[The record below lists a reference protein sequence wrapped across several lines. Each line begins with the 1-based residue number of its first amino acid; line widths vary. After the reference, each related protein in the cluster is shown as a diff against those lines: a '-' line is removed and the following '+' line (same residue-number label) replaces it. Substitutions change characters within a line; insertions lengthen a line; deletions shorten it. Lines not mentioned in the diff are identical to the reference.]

1 MKKFVSLLLAM
12 VMTLAVSVPA
22 FAAEPT
28 TASKPVTVSEG
39 DVEIVLTRTEGG
51 AYTGTAEIA
60 RETYAVQ
67 LVVQLVRNTNN
78 GQYYV
83 SWATP
88 FAGDILVYSTI
99 GDMSVDEDTFL
110 GIGSDNYY
118 EGSIATLA
126 GTTDYFDIPSDV
138 DNVVVTVSDIQFVT
152 NLGIKDANKDLK
164 SYFGL

>member
-12 VMTLAVSVPA
+12 VMTLAISVPA
-22 FAAEPT
+22 FAAEP
-28 TASKPVTVSEG
+28 STVSEN

-51 AYTGTAEIA
+51 DYIGAAEIA

-78 GQYYV
+78 NRYYV
-83 SWATP
+83 SWSTP

-110 GIGSDNYY
+110 GIGADNYY
-118 EGSIATLA
+118 EGSIATIA
-126 GTTDYFDIPSDV
+126 GTTGYFDIPSDV
-138 DNVVVTVSDIQFVT
+138 DKVVVTVSDIQFVT

-164 SYFGL
+164 SYFEL

>member
-12 VMTLAVSVPA
+12 AMTLAVSVPA

-28 TASKPVTVSEG
+28 TTSEG